1 MSLTPEIVADLKEK
15 LGKKHVMFS
24 YNWGVQNLVRTVYEY
39 IESRDIPVWMD
50 IKGGIHGNI
59 NAAMA
64 EAVENAMVICPFMT
78 EAYQKSES
86 CELELNYAKDCQVQI
101 VPCMVQKQ
109 ATDGGRYK
117 ASGWLGVITAGKL
130 WTDFRDAEDDPAK
143 IAQQSDALLLE
154 IASKLN
160 VDTRGGFKPVKP
172 PPQQA
177 PIEPAPSKPAPPKS
191 EQAAAPIPTGDSGTS
206 SGILAV
212 LVGNWSQYSGLLTC
226 VSKGKSG
233 VWGVNRNDDI
243 YQQNGESWQSVPGKL
258 VQISSGSEVWGVN
271 RSDEIYRYKGN
282 NAWQRISGALKNVDV
297 SDQGRV
303 WGVNNNQDIYRRT
316 GDSWQHID
324 GKAIQVSVGKSGV
337 WVVNT
342 NHDIYYRAGTS
353 GDKDTAGTNWV
364 NISGKLKWISSGRN
378 IVVGC
383 NSNNDIFY
391 RTGVSQDNPTGD
403 SWVHVSGKLVQ
414 IDVHEDLTVGVNS
427 SDHIYKSSV
436 RHSDKNRDSPTVLVG
451 NWSQYSGLLTCVS
464 KGKSG
469 VWGVNRNEDIY
480 QQNGQSW
487 QSVPGKLVQ
496 ISSGSEVWG
505 VNRSDEI
512 YRYKGN
518 NAWQR
523 ISGALKNVDVSDQ
536 GRVWG
541 VNNNQD
547 IYRRTGDS
555 WQHIDG
561 KAIQISVGKSG
572 VWVVNTNHDIYYR
585 AGTFGD
591 KDTAGTNWVNISGKL
606 KWISSGRNIVV
617 GCNSNNDIFYRTGVS
632 EDNPT
637 GDSWVHVSGK
647 LVQIDVH
654 EDLTVGVNSSD
665 HIYKS
670 DVL

>member
-86 CELELNYAKDCQVQI
+86 CELELNYARDCQVQI

-191 EQAAAPIPTGDSGTS
+191 EQAAAPVPTSDSGEG
-206 SGILAV
+206 SGTGTLAV
-212 LVGNWSQYSGLLTC
+212 LVGIWRQYSGQLTC

-324 GKAIQVSVGKSGV
+324 GIKAKQVSVGKSGV
-337 WVVNT
+337 WVVST
-342 NHDIYYRAGTS
+342 NLTVYYREGTF
-353 GDKDTAGTNWV
+353 GDQDTAGTNWV
-364 NISGKLKWISSGRN
+364 KSPQKMKWISSGRN

-383 NSNNDIFY
+383 NVNDSVYY
-391 RTGVSQDNPTGD
+391 RTNVREDNPTGD
-403 SWVHVSGKLVQ
+403 KWVRVSGKLVQ
-414 IDVHEDLTVGVNS
+414 IDVHEYLTVGVNK
-427 SDHIYKSSV
+427 SDQIYKSRVSY
-436 RHSDKNRDSPTVLVG
+436 SDKN
-451 NWSQYSGLLTCVS
+451 
-464 KGKSG
+464 
-469 VWGVNRNEDIY
+469 
-480 QQNGQSW
+480 
-487 QSVPGKLVQ
+487 
-496 ISSGSEVWG
+496 
-505 VNRSDEI
+505 
-512 YRYKGN
+512 
-518 NAWQR
+518 
-523 ISGALKNVDVSDQ
+523 
-536 GRVWG
+536 
-541 VNNNQD
+541 
-547 IYRRTGDS
+547 
-555 WQHIDG
+555 H
-561 KAIQISVGKSG
+561 
-572 VWVVNTNHDIYYR
+572 
-585 AGTFGD
+585 
-591 KDTAGTNWVNISGKL
+591 
-606 KWISSGRNIVV
+606 
-617 GCNSNNDIFYRTGVS
+617 
-632 EDNPT
+632 
-637 GDSWVHVSGK
+637 
-647 LVQIDVH
+647 
-654 EDLTVGVNSSD
+654 
-665 HIYKS
+665 
-670 DVL
+670 